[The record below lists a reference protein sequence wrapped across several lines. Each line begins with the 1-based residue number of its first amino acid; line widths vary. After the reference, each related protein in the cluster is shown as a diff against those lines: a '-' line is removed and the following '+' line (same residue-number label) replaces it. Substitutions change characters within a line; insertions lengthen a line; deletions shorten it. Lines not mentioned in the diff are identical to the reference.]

1 MKRKTI
7 FTKLG
12 ESKILW
18 IIVSVI
24 LSFMIWVL
32 VSVNETEDYQQTFDN
47 IPVVFSGEEAMR
59 EAQGLVVT
67 EQTRTSVSVT
77 IKGPRREV
85 SRIKKSDIQAVIDL
99 STITRPGTNTN
110 YYYSVEFSPDVDK
123 TNITVASRNPR
134 TLSFTVDRYSF
145 KYVEVTG
152 VFNGS
157 VAEGFKADVSD
168 MRFEPST
175 IRVSGPEEEIAKVDK
190 ALVVIERN
198 NIDSTIKVDMNYT
211 LVDSGGDELQLES
224 VITDVDAVNVTLPV
238 TVVKTVPLTLDVL
251 HGAGTTDGNV
261 RMEIEP
267 KEIKI
272 SGDADVVKLINKV
285 SLGSLDLTEFN
296 QLHEKTYSIVLPN
309 DVVNESG
316 VSEAKVTVRL
326 VGLGV
331 KRLSVTDIQTV
342 NVPEGFVADISTQS
356 IDVTIRAPE
365 GQIDTIKAKDLYAV
379 LDLQEYTNN
388 EGMFT
393 AKASIRIDGYPDAGV
408 INPNDYSALVV
419 IKPAPSANT

>member
-12 ESKILW
+12 ESQILW
-18 IIVSVI
+18 IIVSVV

-47 IPVVFSGEEAMR
+47 VPVVFSGEDALR

-67 EQTRTSVSVT
+67 EQTRSTVSVT
-77 IKGPRREV
+77 VMGPRREV
-85 SRIKKSDIQAVIDL
+85 AKIKKTDIQAVIDL

-110 YYYSVEFSPDVDK
+110 YYYSVEFNPDVDK
-123 TNITVASRNPR
+123 SNITVASRTPR

-145 KYVEVTG
+145 KYVEVVG
-152 VFNGS
+152 MFNGS

-175 IRVSGPEEEIAKVDK
+175 IRVSGPEAEIAKVDK

-198 NIDSTIKVDMNYT
+198 AIDSTINVDMGYS
-211 LVDSGGDELQLES
+211 LVDSGGDQLQLNS
-224 VITDVDAVNVTLPV
+224 VTTDVDAVNVTLPV
-238 TVVKTVPLTLDVL
+238 TVVKTVPLSLDVL

-261 RMEIEP
+261 RMEFEP
-267 KEIKI
+267 KEIQI
-272 SGDADVVKLINKV
+272 SGDADVVKLINKI

-296 QLHEKTYSIVLPN
+296 QLHENTYPIVLPN
-309 DVVNESG
+309 DIVNESG
-316 VSEAKVTVRL
+316 ISEAKVSVRL
-326 VGLGV
+326 VGLAV
-331 KRLSVTDIQTV
+331 NRLSVTDIQPI
-342 NVPEGFVADISTQS
+342 NVPEGFVAEVSTQS

-365 GQIDTIKAKDLYAV
+365 GQIDEIKAKDLYAV
-379 LDLQEYTNN
+379 LDLRDYTNN

-393 AKASIRIDGYPDAGV
+393 AQASIRIDGYPDAGV
-408 INPNDYSALVV
+408 INPLGYSALVV
-419 IKPAPSANT
+419 IKPDPNAKT